1 MIAKNMPQ
9 EFALLFQYV
18 NSLQYEDRP
27 DYNSM
32 VEMLETAK
40 QRLRLNQS
48 QFDWYFLATD
58 INEHTRLMK
67 NKTEVYK

>member
-1 MIAKNMPQ
+1 
-9 EFALLFQYV
+9 
-18 NSLQYEDRP
+18 
-27 DYNSM
+27 M